1 MILEIN
7 KWTNPCNAF
16 NQTDWGGNE
25 DMVIEFQ
32 FLIASFL
39 AFTAGFLAL
48 KNQSYRTIFN
58 EMNNTIDWIVLY
70 PTE

>member
-1 MILEIN
+1 M
-7 KWTNPCNAF
+7 A
-16 NQTDWGGNE
+16 
-25 DMVIEFQ
+25 IEVQ

-39 AFTAGFLAL
+39 AFTAFFLGK

-58 EMNNTIDWIVLY
+58 EMNNMIDWIVLY

>member
-1 MILEIN
+1 MIFS
-7 KWTNPCNAF
+7 AF
-16 NQTDWGGNE
+16 LGPADGQ
-25 DMVIEFQ
+25 
-32 FLIASFL
+32 AKKSR
-39 AFTAGFLAL
+39 